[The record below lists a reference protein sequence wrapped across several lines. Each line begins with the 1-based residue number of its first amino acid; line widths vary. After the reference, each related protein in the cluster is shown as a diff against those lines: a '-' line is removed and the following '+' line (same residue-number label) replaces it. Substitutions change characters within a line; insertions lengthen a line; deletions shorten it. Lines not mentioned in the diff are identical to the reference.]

1 MTYAQS
7 VEYLLGLGHETV
19 SIKLGLETIRA
30 LLHELCHPHQM
41 LRTVHIAGTNGKG
54 STAAM
59 VAEMAR
65 SEGLVTGLYTSPHLV
80 EITER
85 ISINGRRIDHTDF
98 ARLASHVR
106 IASENLV
113 RRGSLPAP
121 PSFFEQ
127 VTAIAFCYFA
137 ENKIDVEVLEV
148 GLGGRLDAT
157 NICRPEVC
165 AITSISGDHQSY
177 LGHSIS
183 EIGFEKA
190 GIIKPGVPVVSAP
203 QSIEAMEVIERR
215 CRELHAPLTIAQ
227 EEPRIEASED
237 GFFRMSLRTS
247 LNEYDVKLG
256 LRGRHQATNALVA
269 IHLAELLRFRKS
281 SIEAGLKNVQWR
293 GRLDII
299 RRKGKA
305 ALLIDGAHNPEGTK
319 SLRHFIDE
327 FYPLTSTP
335 VTLVFGAMS
344 DKALDEM
351 ICTLFPAAQRR
362 IAVAIDNPRSVDPQ
376 VIVRVARDQGYET
389 SVAKDSREGLRLAD
403 ELTPENGLVCVCGSL
418 YLVGEIYDLPAFS
431 SPPEIHTCWNTIL

>member
-59 VAEMAR
+59 VAEMADA
-65 SEGLVTGLYTSPHLV
+65 EGLRTGLYTSPHLV

-85 ISINGRRIDHTDF
+85 ISINGKRIDHNDF
-98 ARLASHVR
+98 ARLASRVR

-113 RRGSLPAP
+113 HRGSLPAP

-137 ENKIDVEVLEV
+137 ESKIDVEVLEV

-165 AITSISGDHQSY
+165 AITPISGDHQSY

-183 EIGFEKA
+183 EIAFEKA
-190 GIIKPGVPVVSAP
+190 GIIKPGVRVVSAP
-203 QSIEAMEVIERR
+203 QSVEAMDVIERR
-215 CRELHAPLTIAQ
+215 CRELHAPLIIAQ
-227 EEPRIEASED
+227 NEPRIEASED

-256 LRGRHQATNALVA
+256 LRGRHQVTNALVA

-293 GRLDII
+293 GRLDLI

-305 ALLIDGAHNPEGTK
+305 ALLIDGAHNPEGSKT
-319 SLRHFIDE
+319 LRSFIDE
-327 FYPLTSTP
+327 FYPLASTP

-351 ICTLFPAAQRR
+351 IRTLFPAAQRR
-362 IAVAIDNPRSVDPQ
+362 IAVPIDNPRSVDPH
-376 VIVRVARDQGYET
+376 VIVRVAGDQGYDAT
-389 SVAKDSREGLRLAD
+389 AAKDSREGLRLAD
-403 ELTPENGLVCVCGSL
+403 DLTPENGLVCVCGSL
-418 YLVGEIYDLPAFS
+418 YLVGEMYDLP
-431 SPPEIHTCWNTIL
+431 EGREGRREEGK